1 MKKKGWGLKGQVKI
15 YWGKKKKTLN
25 SGKLKKVITLAVIS
39 AANSSMII
47 SCPFFGPF
55 YISVW
60 GGREVHYGLKY

>member
-1 MKKKGWGLKGQVKI
+1 MKKKGWGLKDQVKI
-15 YWGKKKKTLN
+15 YWRKRKTLN

-55 YISVW
+55 YISV
-60 GGREVHYGLKY
+60 GGRREVHYGLKY